1 MRTVMNGAF
10 EVDAGDYIQWYWD
23 IETNC
28 FDIQGRRHEAI
39 EDRRSQGVSAFLSG
53 HSQAM
58 TRDSAK
64 RKAFYERGNGVFTNS
79 PTDGNVTYNGK
90 QNVALPKSYKPGKDG
105 KRRVGDF
112 MRVFARAVSGARP
125 FEMFDIII
133 GRQSM

>member
-1 MRTVMNGAF
+1 MNGAF
-10 EVDAGDYIQWYWD
+10 EIDAGDIIQWYWD
-23 IETNC
+23 AETNC
-28 FDIQGRRHEAI
+28 FDVSGRRHDPI
-39 EDRRSQGVSAFLSG
+39 DDKRSQSVSTFLTG
-53 HSQAM
+53 HSQAL

-90 QNVALPKSYKPGKDG
+90 QNIAFPKSLKPARDG
-105 KRRVGDF
+105 KRRIGDV

-125 FEMFDIII
+125 FEMFDILI